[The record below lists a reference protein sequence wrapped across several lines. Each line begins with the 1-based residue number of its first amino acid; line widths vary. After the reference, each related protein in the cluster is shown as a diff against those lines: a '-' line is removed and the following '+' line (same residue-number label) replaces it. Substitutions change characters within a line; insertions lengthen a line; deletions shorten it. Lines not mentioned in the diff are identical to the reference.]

1 MLLKRFFSTSGG
13 QLRRFSAL
21 YLTGDKAREE
31 YASVHPYLDFQ
42 GVLGNREA
50 LQESLEKRNC
60 SINLQDL
67 YSQWKKYKN
76 IQEQKKSMEQRREE
90 IVRIL
95 KESPGL
101 KSDNVESLKAEGKQ
115 LRNTLTDLKENS
127 YEFEEE
133 FINKFLELPN
143 LIQSQSK
150 DRVIY
155 TYLTKDS
162 SAKPSGLSSDLIC
175 KDSIYFS
182 KGDLAKFEFFFPI
195 FCQKF
200 FKLKGFEYFSNPDF
214 ARSVIVEAAG
224 MPKDY
229 LYRVLEDEGS
239 KINLLHLTGGSS
251 MLSFLSFIARLSVF
265 PKQLPLAFIANG
277 KNYCKNNPRNQG
289 NSVQLFYASSSK
301 ENAEE
306 FIDKI
311 VKDFR
316 EIYEKFSNHFR
327 IINVPP
333 EKLESSELMRF
344 SLEFYSSTREDYS
357 EVASVS
363 FHGDFIS
370 KRLLFNFK
378 EGKEFKFPQIVTA
391 TICDTSKLSE
401 VLLENHT
408 DFCELLKI
416 FK

>member
-1 MLLKRFFSTSGG
+1 MLLRRFFSTSGG

-60 SINLQDL
+60 SINT
-67 YSQWKKYKN
+67 
-76 IQEQKKSMEQRREE
+76 EE
-90 IVRIL
+90 SLELINKLLFKFIRIL
-95 KESPGL
+95 LQIRQCIPESW
-101 KSDNVESLKAEGKQ
+101 
-115 LRNTLTDLKENS
+115 T
-127 YEFEEE
+127 
-133 FINKFLELPN
+133 
-143 LIQSQSK
+143 
-150 DRVIY
+150 
-155 TYLTKDS
+155 
-162 SAKPSGLSSDLIC
+162 KPSGLSSDLIC

-224 MPKDY
+224 MPKDQ

-239 KINLLHLTGGSS
+239 KINLLHLTGGGS

-277 KNYCKNNPRNQG
+277 KNYCKNNSRNQG
-289 NSVQLFYASSSK
+289 NSVQLFYASGSK
-301 ENAEE
+301 EDAEE
-306 FIDKI
+306 FIEKI
-311 VKDFR
+311 VKDLR
-316 EIYEKFSNHFR
+316 EIYEKFSKHFR

-333 EKLESSELMRF
+333 EKLKSSELMRF
-344 SLEFYSSTREDYS
+344 SLEFYSSMRENYS

-363 FHGDFIS
+363 SHGDFIS

-401 VLLENHT
+401 ILLENQT
-408 DFCELLKI
+408 DF
-416 FK
+416 